1 LVASSTAR
9 RIPIAFSKKNSF
21 SKEAFSGTLAGCAQV
36 VVGFP
41 FDTIKVRLQTDSQKY
56 KTAIN
61 CLKMTIRQE
70 TALGLY
76 KGSSSP
82 MLGNGIS
89 NAILFSTNK
98 KFRGMFNDGD
108 STRSLTLNEI
118 AKAGALTGV
127 VMSFVNCPVE
137 LLKVKLQTQ
146 YDQPAANKKYTS
158 VFHAA
163 SSIYNQNNIKG
174 LYRGI
179 TATVIRDVPIVYEG
193 AKKLISDRNHRGDLN
208 KLTHL
213 ELLMAGGTAGIA
225 CWIPCYPQDVIKT
238 HIQREPSYTSTLH
251 CIRTL
256 IRGAIN
262 SNKSI
267 LRVFTKGFAPTM
279 ARAFPANAATFFA
292 YEKSKELFREK

>member
-1 LVASSTAR
+1 MASELVASSTAR

-21 SKEAFSGTLAGCAQV
+21 SKEAFSGTLAGWAQV

-82 MLGNGIS
+82 MLGNAIS

-108 STRSLTLNEI
+108 PTHSLTLNEI

-127 VMSFVNCPVE
+127 VMSLVNCPIE

-179 TATVIRDVPIVYEG
+179 TATVIRDVPT
-193 AKKLISDRNHRGDLN
+193 KKLISDRNHRGDLN
-208 KLTHL
+208 KLTYL
-213 ELLMAGGTAGIA
+213 ELLMAGGTAG
-225 CWIPCYPQDVIKT
+225 
-238 HIQREPSYTSTLH
+238 
-251 CIRTL
+251 
-256 IRGAIN
+256 AIN

-267 LRVFTKGFAPTM
+267 LGVFTKGLAPTM